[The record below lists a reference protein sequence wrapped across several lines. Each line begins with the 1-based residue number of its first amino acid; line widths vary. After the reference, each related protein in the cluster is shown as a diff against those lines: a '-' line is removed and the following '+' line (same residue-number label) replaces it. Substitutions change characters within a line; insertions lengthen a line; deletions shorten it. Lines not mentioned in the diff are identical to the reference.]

1 MKHIIFLL
9 VVFSLST
16 ATFAQNYQKQYL
28 NAKSLYNDGDYALA
42 MEAFRPIIRRSSDN
56 PFAAY
61 ASYYYGLS
69 NYYAGFPEQART
81 IMLQAKERFPNWTR
95 VDEINYWIA
104 KLYFENSD
112 HYLALNTL
120 GAIKDPSV
128 KEDAEAMTM
137 HYLGEDTDAVEMA
150 AIYEKYPS
158 EATGTVYAKKL
169 TQEPL
174 DARGRKTLEELIGT
188 YDLDPEIFETSVQST
203 ELKDTY
209 RVAVMMPFLVN
220 TIKAG
225 DKNRVNE
232 FVLDLYNGIE
242 MAVDSLKKTGVNI
255 ELYAYDTE
263 RDTTATRRLLQQD
276 ELKGMDMIIGPLFSG
291 PAKMVSEFGLQYGI
305 NVFNPLS
312 NSPDNLD
319 GNPHYFL
326 LQPSAVTIGEV
337 MADYA
342 AENYADRPGVVLFG
356 ESDNDVKM
364 ARAYVKRYEAQTGQ
378 KLISMGISN
387 EDSEEI
393 LQLLLS
399 TTNIKDATTEEGRE
413 NISIGMDSLSHIF
426 VASNNSLIFSKVV
439 SAVETRGDNIQ
450 IIGSQSWVE
459 MPIVKYET
467 FERLKVIFYAPGYI
481 DQRSPV
487 YRRYQRDYIRKHRKV
502 PSSFS
507 DQGFEIAMF
516 LGSSLN
522 KYGNYPQ
529 LGWDEENIISGTIT
543 PGYSYPNKQDNQVVP
558 ILNFRE
564 DKLDILIRKNKP
576 LKDQCST
583 IVAGN
588 CLRLPRIIYQEAL
601 IHQYAHLKPWAV
613 THYL

>member
-242 MAVDSLKKTGVNI
+242 MAVDSLKKTGVNM
-255 ELYAYDTE
+255 E
-263 RDTTATRRLLQQD
+263 
-276 ELKGMDMIIGPLFSG
+276 
-291 PAKMVSEFGLQYGI
+291 
-305 NVFNPLS
+305 
-312 NSPDNLD
+312 
-319 GNPHYFL
+319 
-326 LQPSAVTIGEV
+326 
-337 MADYA
+337 
-342 AENYADRPGVVLFG
+342 
-356 ESDNDVKM
+356 
-364 ARAYVKRYEAQTGQ
+364 
-378 KLISMGISN
+378 
-387 EDSEEI
+387 
-393 LQLLLS
+393 
-399 TTNIKDATTEEGRE
+399 
-413 NISIGMDSLSHIF
+413 
-426 VASNNSLIFSKVV
+426 
-439 SAVETRGDNIQ
+439 
-450 IIGSQSWVE
+450 
-459 MPIVKYET
+459 
-467 FERLKVIFYAPGYI
+467 
-481 DQRSPV
+481 
-487 YRRYQRDYIRKHRKV
+487 
-502 PSSFS
+502 
-507 DQGFEIAMF
+507 
-516 LGSSLN
+516 
-522 KYGNYPQ
+522 
-529 LGWDEENIISGTIT
+529 
-543 PGYSYPNKQDNQVVP
+543 
-558 ILNFRE
+558 
-564 DKLDILIRKNKP
+564 
-576 LKDQCST
+576 
-583 IVAGN
+583 
-588 CLRLPRIIYQEAL
+588 
-601 IHQYAHLKPWAV
+601 
-613 THYL
+613 